1 MGDQLVCRSRRLT
14 YPSFPMHLISW
25 NVNGIRAAVKNGF
38 NERLEALAPDVLGLQ
53 ETKASDDEVRAA
65 VRACPAADGYEV
77 FSSSAEKKGYSGTA
91 VLTRVAPVRVR
102 AGLGNPALDGEGRVL
117 HAEFADLHF
126 VTVYTPNASE
136 GLKRLPFRSEWDR
149 YFADFVRELA
159 ADRPLVVCGD
169 LNVAHTALD
178 LARPAANYN
187 VTPGYTQTE
196 IDGMSHLLA
205 HAGLTDMWRM
215 QHPDEV
221 GYSWWS
227 YRGGA
232 RERNVGWRLDYMLA
246 NAAATERAGA
256 CTLHPGVLGSDHC
269 PVSLEVRL

>member
-1 MGDQLVCRSRRLT
+1 MR
-14 YPSFPMHLISW
+14 LISW

-38 NERLEALAPDVLGLQ
+38 NERLEALAPDVFGLQ
-53 ETKASDDEVRAA
+53 ETKAADDEVRAA
-65 VRACPAADGYEV
+65 VRACAAADGYEV

-102 AGLGNPALDGEGRVL
+102 AGLGHPGLDGEGRVL

-136 GLKRLPFRSEWDR
+136 GLKRLPFRSEWDKV
-149 YFADFVRELA
+149 FADFVRELA

-196 IDGMSHLLA
+196 IDGLSHLLA
-205 HAGLTDMWRM
+205 HAGLTDMWRI

-246 NAAATERAGA
+246 NATAAERAGA
-256 CTLHPGVLGSDHC
+256 CTLHPDMLGSDHC